1 MGNLK
6 MFLGKRENVFLGKSA
21 PNILFLG
28 NTILGKVIHFWKNRS
43 KIQEVLMRKIGYK
56 GRCEKKSL
64 SKSKEVCRTYDPI
77 QSKYAELL
85 DGLPEIEEIRC
96 NVPLEGFKE
105 GDYMTDFVC
114 VKTDG
119 DLMVRECVWRIMP
132 QWEDIFSFA
141 GWGIGTQELL
151 YKFTNMEV
159 PEIDSLCPESRK
171 KAYERYTMIAPILR
185 LLPDEHKKCEMI
197 STIATNEK
205 ISKQT
210 IRKYLCLYLAFQDI
224 ANTIW

>member
-1 MGNLK
+1 
-6 MFLGKRENVFLGKSA
+6 
-21 PNILFLG
+21 
-28 NTILGKVIHFWKNRS
+28 
-43 KIQEVLMRKIGYK
+43 MRKIGYK

-114 VKTDG
+114 VKIDG

-171 KAYERYTMIAPILR
+171 KAYERYTIIYPILR

-224 ANTIW
+224 ANTIPKRQRE

>member
-1 MGNLK
+1 MGSLK
-6 MFLGKRENVFLGKSA
+6 IFLGNQKDVFLGELV
-21 PNILFLG
+21 PNFIF
-28 NTILGKVIHFWKNRS
+28 GKYNFGKNRNT
-43 KIQEVLMRKIGYK
+43 IQEVLMRKIGYK

-119 DLMVRECVWRIMP
+119 DLMVRECVCG
-132 QWEDIFSFA
+132 ETD
-141 GWGIGTQELL
+141 LL
-151 YKFTNMEV
+151 N
-159 PEIDSLCPESRK
+159 R
-171 KAYERYTMIAPILR
+171 
-185 LLPDEHKKCEMI
+185 
-197 STIATNEK
+197 
-205 ISKQT
+205 
-210 IRKYLCLYLAFQDI
+210 
-224 ANTIW
+224 

>member
-1 MGNLK
+1 
-6 MFLGKRENVFLGKSA
+6 MFLGKRENVFLGESA

-119 DLMVRECVWRIMP
+119 DLMVRECVWRNRLTKP
-132 QWEDIFSFA
+132 LNVKLLDASKEYWTNRGVKD
-141 GWGIGTQELL
+141 WG
-151 YKFTNMEV
+151 MV
-159 PEIDSLCPESRK
+159 
-171 KAYERYTMIAPILR
+171 
-185 LLPDEHKKCEMI
+185 
-197 STIATNEK
+197 TNEEE
-205 ISKQT
+205 
-210 IRKYLCLYLAFQDI
+210 
-224 ANTIW
+224 